1 MMMTPN
7 FLKLSRRALMATAV
21 LVASAT
27 TALAEPV
34 KLDFWTEFSAAPE
47 KPVLDEIVAD
57 FNKANPDIV
66 VKHTGFE
73 NTPYETT
80 LKTSFAGGNPADIV
94 ELNGGSNMFQYAEAG
109 GLLDLSDFVAARK
122 DKIAPGLESWYTFGG
137 KQYGVPLGLSV
148 GNLLWYN
155 KDMFAA
161 QGIDPSTIATWD
173 GMRAAAKKFKDAGIA
188 PIAFGNSEGWT
199 GNHLFNHLTLRLV
212 GPDEY
217 VKLALQTFDASVK
230 PAGSWSSPAN
240 VKAWELYKGL
250 LDDGFFTPGYLS
262 DDYPTASNLFL
273 TGKAPMFSMGSW
285 FLGNIESTAP
295 KGNFGVMAFPS
306 VEGAPGKQTE
316 LVTNGLVVTIT
327 ATSKHPEE
335 AKKFLDYLMS
345 EPVQKKWSEAT
356 LRLLPYTYDT
366 STWKYS
372 DRAKEVAA
380 IMSKA
385 TAAVAFLDMIED
397 QACIG
402 PHVNQASQGIL
413 SGALTPK
420 DAAAAHDKCAADLRA
435 DEGFK

>member
-1 MMMTPN
+1 MTTAY
-7 FLKLSRRALMATAV
+7 FMKMSRRALMATVVLIAGAV
-21 LVASAT
+21 

-34 KLDFWTEFSAAPE
+34 KIDFWTEFSAAPE

-57 FNKANPDIV
+57 FNKANPDIQV
-66 VKHTGFE
+66 VHTGFE

-109 GLLDLSDFVAARK
+109 GLLDLTDFVKERQK
-122 DKIAPGLESWYTFGG
+122 LIAPGLESWYTFGG
-137 KQYGVPLGLSV
+137 KHYGVPLGLSV

-155 KDMFAA
+155 KDMLAA
-161 QGIDPSTIATWD
+161 QGIDPESLRTWE

-199 GNHLFNHLTLRLV
+199 GNHIFNHLTLRLL
-212 GPDEY
+212 GPEQY
-217 VKLALQTFDASVK
+217 VALALQTFDPSVK
-230 PAGSWSSPAN
+230 PTTSWSSPEA

-250 LDDGFFTPGYLS
+250 LDDGLFTAGYLS

-273 TGKAPMFSMGSW
+273 TGKAPLFTMGSW

-295 KGNFGVMAFPS
+295 NGNFGVMAFPT
-306 VEGAPGKQTE
+306 VEGAPGKQTD

-327 ATSKHPEE
+327 KTSKNPDH

-372 DRAKEVAA
+372 ARAKEVAA
-380 IMSKA
+380 LMSGA
-385 TAAVAFLDMIED
+385 TNAVAFLDMIED
-397 QACIG
+397 QKCIAQW
-402 PHVNQASQGIL
+402 VNAPSQGIL
-413 SGALTPK
+413 SGGITPAE
-420 DAAAAHDKCAADLRA
+420 AAKGHDECAAQMREDK
-435 DEGFK
+435 GFK